1 VLNETETED
10 PIGKE
15 NRPTGGR
22 RFVVA
27 GVGEVLWDVF
37 PEGARLGGAPTN
49 FASHAGFKVRI
60 VDTVGAGDAFTAA
73 LVIGVLQGKN
83 FNAIN
88 EEANRLASA
97 VCTRSGAM
105 SAFRPSGKYV

>member
-27 GVGEVLWDVF
+27 GVG
-37 PEGARLGGAPTN
+37 
-49 FASHAGFKVRI
+49 
-60 VDTVGAGDAFTAA
+60 DAFTAA

-88 EEANRLASA
+88 EEANRLAGA
-97 VCTRSGAM
+97 VCTRSGAI

>member
-10 PIGKE
+10 PIGRE
-15 NRPTGGR
+15 NRPTGRR

-27 GVGEVLWDVF
+27 GV
-37 PEGARLGGAPTN
+37 
-49 FASHAGFKVRI
+49 
-60 VDTVGAGDAFTAA
+60 GDAFTAA
-73 LVIGVLQGKN
+73 LVIGVLQGKD

-97 VCTRSGAM
+97 VCTRSGAI